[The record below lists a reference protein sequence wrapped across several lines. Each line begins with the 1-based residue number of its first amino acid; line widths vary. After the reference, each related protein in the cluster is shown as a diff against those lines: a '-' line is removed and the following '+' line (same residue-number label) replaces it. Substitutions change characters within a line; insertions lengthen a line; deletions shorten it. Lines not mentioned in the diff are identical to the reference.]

1 MGVETRGSDGIFCV
15 AGIVY
20 ASDRAELVKVTKLTM
35 TAGSKWTARGGL
47 KKTRNG

>member
-1 MGVETRGSDGIFCV
+1 M

-35 TAGSKWTARGGL
+35 TAGSRWTAVASKRWF
-47 KKTRNG
+47 KKNKKRIDGSRET